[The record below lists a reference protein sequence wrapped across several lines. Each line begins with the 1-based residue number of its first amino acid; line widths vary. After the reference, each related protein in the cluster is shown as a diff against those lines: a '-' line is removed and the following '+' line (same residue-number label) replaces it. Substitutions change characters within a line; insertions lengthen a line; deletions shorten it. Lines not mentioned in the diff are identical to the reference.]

1 VLSQV
6 ADKVFYILLIVL
18 LDKYYATAGME
29 NSMRS
34 TLMLAFTLPAI
45 LFGAVGG
52 IFVDRF
58 GKKASADGLESG
70 SRLTDVSYPGCQV
83 SDFIGIT

>member
-6 ADKVFYILLIVL
+6 ADKVFYILLVL
-18 LDKYYATAGME
+18 WTNIAHCGHGKFHALNDAG
-29 NSMRS
+29 
-34 TLMLAFTLPAI
+34 LTLPAI

-58 GKKASADGLESG
+58 GKKA
-70 SRLTDVSYPGCQV
+70 
-83 SDFIGIT
+83 

>member
-1 VLSQV
+1 
-6 ADKVFYILLIVL
+6 
-18 LDKYYATAGME
+18 ME

-34 TLMLAFTLPAI
+34 TLMLALRCQRFC
-45 LFGAVGG
+45 FSAVGG

-70 SRLTDVSYPGCQV
+70 SRLTDVSYPGCQG
-83 SDFIGIT
+83 SF

>member
-1 VLSQV
+1 
-6 ADKVFYILLIVL
+6 VL

-58 GKKASADGLESG
+58 GKAE
-70 SRLTDVSYPGCQV
+70 C
-83 SDFIGIT
+83 